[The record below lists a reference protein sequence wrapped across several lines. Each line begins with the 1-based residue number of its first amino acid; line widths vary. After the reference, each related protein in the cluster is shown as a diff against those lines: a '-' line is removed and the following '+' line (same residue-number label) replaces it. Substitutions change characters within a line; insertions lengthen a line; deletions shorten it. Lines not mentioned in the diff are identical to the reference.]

1 MKMNGGAPTCG
12 VGLCYIFFYEHTNLS
27 SKLKK
32 IGKTQLVQKLEERK
46 QSFELKWVDA
56 FTH

>member
-1 MKMNGGAPTCG
+1 MVVPQLVELDYVT
-12 VGLCYIFFYEHTNLS
+12 FFFNEHTNFS

-32 IGKTQLVQKLEERK
+32 IGKTQLVQKLKERK

-56 FTH
+56 FTHW